1 MSVFVYNVHCVLLT
15 ILQVYFHLD
24 LTGVFAT
31 AWSARLD
38 LTASLSVCVHEYLEK
53 R

>member
-1 MSVFVYNVHCVLLT
+1 MSVFVYNVLCVLLT
-15 ILQVYFHLD
+15 KLEVYFHLD

-31 AWSARLD
+31 AWSVRSD
-38 LTASLSVCVHEYLEK
+38 LSASLSVCVHEHLEK

>member
-15 ILQVYFHLD
+15 KLSVYFHLD

-31 AWSARLD
+31 AWSTRLD
-38 LTASLSVCVHEYLEK
+38 LNASLSVCVHEHLAK
-53 R
+53 H